1 MNKRPL
7 IEKYFKAR
15 ATSDL
20 QAFQEIFT
28 PDVEIYNVHFP
39 VFKGMEGVKAYC
51 NDFQQRIASCMFTIV
66 DILQE
71 ENKAM
76 VEWTAQLTYRKDA
89 TVAGFTLARPF
100 TVALRGINKFEFNK
114 DKIRCLRIYHET
126 TTVMH
131 LVKEHAQ

>member
-1 MNKRPL
+1 
-7 IEKYFKAR
+7 
-15 ATSDL
+15 
-20 QAFQEIFT
+20 
-28 PDVEIYNVHFP
+28 
-39 VFKGMEGVKAYC
+39 MEGVKAYC